1 LRCNPHLREVVL
13 EYVVGK
19 KPANREARFFHPI
32 DDFVMAVTA
41 AAAAAGQG

>member
-1 LRCNPHLREVVL
+1 MIRVIAD
-13 EYVVGK
+13 YVVGK

-32 DDFVMAVTA
+32 DDFVMTVTA